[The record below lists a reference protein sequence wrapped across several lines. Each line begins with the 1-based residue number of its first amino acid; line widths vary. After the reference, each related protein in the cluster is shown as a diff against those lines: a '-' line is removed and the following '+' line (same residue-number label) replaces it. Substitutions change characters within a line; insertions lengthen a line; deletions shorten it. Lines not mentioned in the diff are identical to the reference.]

1 MTQGVPLNLDAVP
14 DSPYAAE
21 LLRAQQDLR
30 FSPEVEAEYVRTH
43 LLDSRLLI
51 RVTCTLGAVLAAA
64 RGVEQTAAG
73 FPVGGPAIALGLVIV
88 ATVVLACLAWSS
100 ALERRFLPFARVIV
114 PIRNVVVA
122 GCITA
127 AAADGQG
134 EMLMI
139 LPVLLFGPFF
149 FLGLSYRTALFTGV
163 LTAASFVVYAV
174 LTGLAL
180 PVALRAV
187 AFLLI
192 ALAGCAIAARHLERL
207 SRTSFLE
214 TRLISQLAQHDT
226 LTGTK
231 NRRVFDEHL
240 ARLWPQAVA
249 EKRTIAL
256 LLIDVDHFKAYN
268 DAYGHQAGDDSLRR
282 IADCLQS
289 IVRGPLDVLSRYG
302 GEEFVA
308 MLFDVDIEQAMTLA
322 DRVRRSVHELGIE
335 HRGSRTAATVTISI
349 GVAVIQP
356 SPARTPRG
364 ALQLADQALYAA
376 KIGGRNRVRV
386 MNEADYGMLVTGVFN
401 LERGTVTSA
410 RSWR

>member
-1 MTQGVPLNLDAVP
+1 MAKGAPLNLAAVP

-21 LLRAQQDLR
+21 LLRAQQHLQ

-43 LLDSRLLI
+43 LLDSHLLI
-51 RVTCTLGAVLAAA
+51 RVTCALAAVLAVA
-64 RGVEQTAAG
+64 RGVEQTATG
-73 FPVGGPAIALGLVIV
+73 FPVGGPAIAIALVTI
-88 ATVVLACLAWSS
+88 ASVLLASVAWSS
-100 ALERRFLPFARVIV
+100 VFERLFLPFARVIV
-114 PIRNVVVA
+114 PVRNVVVA
-122 GCITA
+122 GCIAA
-127 AAADGQG
+127 AAADGQR
-134 EMLMI
+134 EMLMF
-139 LPVLLFGPFF
+139 LPLLLFGPFF
-149 FLGLSYRTALFTGV
+149 FLGLSHRTALFTSM
-163 LTAASFVVYAV
+163 LTAASFVVHAA
-174 LTGLAL
+174 LCGLAL
-180 PVALRAV
+180 PVALRSI

-192 ALAGCAIAARHLERL
+192 ALAGCAVAARHLERL

-249 EKRTIAL
+249 EKHTIAI

-268 DAYGHQAGDDSLRR
+268 DYYGHQAGDGSLRQ
-282 IADCLQS
+282 IAECLQS

-308 MLFDVDIEQAMTLA
+308 MLFDVDSDQAMAIA
-322 DRVRRSVHELGIE
+322 DRARRSVHELGIE
-335 HRGSRTAATVTISI
+335 HRGSRTSATITISI
-349 GVAVIQP
+349 GVAVIEP

-376 KIGGRNRVRV
+376 KISGRNRVRM
-386 MNEADYGMLVTGVFN
+386 MNEADYEMLVTGMFN
-401 LERGTVTSA
+401 LGQGTLSPRSA
-410 RSWR
+410 

>member
-1 MTQGVPLNLDAVP
+1 MAKGVLQNLAAVP

-21 LLRAQQDLR
+21 LLRARQNQL
-30 FSPEVEAEYVRTH
+30 FSPEMEAEYVRTH
-43 LLDSRLLI
+43 LLDSRVLI
-51 RVTCTLGAVLAAA
+51 RVTCAFAAVVAVA
-64 RGVEQTAAG
+64 RSVEQTVTG
-73 FPVGGPAIALGLVIV
+73 FPVGGPAIALALVTI
-88 ATVVLACLAWSS
+88 ASVLLAAVAWSS
-100 ALERRFLPFARVIV
+100 AFEHRFVPCARVIV

-122 GCITA
+122 GCIAA
-127 AAADGQG
+127 AAADGQR
-134 EMLMI
+134 EMLMF

-149 FLGLSYRTALFTGV
+149 FLGLSYRTALFTSV
-163 LTAASFVVYAV
+163 LTAASFVVHAA
-174 LTGLAL
+174 LCGLAL
-180 PVALRAV
+180 PVALRSI

-214 TRLISQLAQHDT
+214 TRLISQQAQHDT

-249 EKRTIAL
+249 ERRTIAI

-268 DAYGHQAGDDSLRR
+268 DYYGHQAGDGSLRQ
-282 IADCLQS
+282 IAECLQS
-289 IVRGPLDVLSRYG
+289 IVRGPLDILSRYG

-308 MLFDVDIEQAMTLA
+308 MLFDVDIDQAMASA
-322 DRVRRSVHELGIE
+322 DRVRRAVHELGIE
-335 HRGSRTAATVTISI
+335 HRGSRTSPTITISV
-349 GVAVIQP
+349 GVAVIEP

-376 KIGGRNRVRV
+376 KISGRNRVRV

-401 LERGTVTSA
+401 LGRETVSPRSA
-410 RSWR
+410 

>member
-1 MTQGVPLNLDAVP
+1 MVKGAPLNFSAVP
-14 DSPYAAE
+14 DSPHAAE
-21 LLRAQQDLR
+21 LLRAQQDQR
-30 FSPEVEAEYVRTH
+30 FGPEVEAEYVRTH

-51 RVTCTLGAVLAAA
+51 RVTCALAAVLAVA
-64 RGVEQTAAG
+64 RGVEQAATG
-73 FPVGGPAIALGLVIV
+73 FPVGGPAIALGLV
-88 ATVVLACLAWSS
+88 ASASVLLAYLAWSS
-100 ALERRFLPFARVIV
+100 AFERLYLPFARVTV

-122 GCITA
+122 GCIAA
-127 AAADGQG
+127 AAADGQR

-163 LTAASFVVYAV
+163 LTAVSFVAHAA
-174 LTGLAL
+174 LAGLAL
-180 PVALRAV
+180 PVALRSI
-187 AFLLI
+187 AFLVI
-192 ALAGCAIAARHLERL
+192 ALTGCAVAARHLERL

-240 ARLWPQAVA
+240 ARLWPRAVA
-249 EKRTIAL
+249 ERRTIAI

-268 DAYGHQAGDDSLRR
+268 DYYGHQAGDGSLRQ

-289 IVRGPLDVLSRYG
+289 TVRGPLDVLSRYG

-308 MLFDVDIEQAMTLA
+308 MLYDVDIDQAMAIA
-322 DRVRRSVHELGIE
+322 DRARRAVHQLGIE
-335 HRGSRTAATVTISI
+335 HRGSRTSATITISI
-349 GVAVIQP
+349 GVAVIAP
-356 SPARTPRG
+356 SPSRTPRG

-376 KIGGRNRVRV
+376 KVGGRNCVQV
-386 MNEADYGMLVTGVFN
+386 MNEADYGMLVTGVFAKQP
-401 LERGTVTSA
+401 RAGKA
-410 RSWR
+410 

>member
-1 MTQGVPLNLDAVP
+1 MGKGAPLNLAAVP
-14 DSPYAAE
+14 DSPHAAE
-21 LLRAQQDLR
+21 LRRAQQNLR

-51 RVTCTLGAVLAAA
+51 RATCALAAVLAIA

-73 FPVGGPAIALGLVIV
+73 FPVGGPAIALALVIL
-88 ATVVLACLAWSS
+88 ASVLLASVAWSS
-100 ALERRFLPFARVIV
+100 AFERRFLPFARVIV
-114 PIRNVVVA
+114 PVRNVVVA
-122 GCITA
+122 GCIAT
-127 AAADGQG
+127 AAADGQR
-134 EMLMI
+134 EMLMF
-139 LPVLLFGPFF
+139 LPLLLFGPFF
-149 FLGLSYRTALFTGV
+149 FLGLSYRTALFTSV
-163 LTAASFVVYAV
+163 LTAASFVVHSA
-174 LTGLAL
+174 LSGLAL
-180 PVALRAV
+180 PVALRSI

-192 ALAGCAIAARHLERL
+192 ALAGCAVAARHLERL

-214 TRLISQLAQHDT
+214 TRLISQLAQYDT

-249 EKRTIAL
+249 ERRSIAI
-256 LLIDVDHFKAYN
+256 LLINVDHFKAYN
-268 DAYGHQAGDDSLRR
+268 DYYGHQAGDGSLRQ
-282 IADCLQS
+282 IAECLQS

-308 MLFDVDIEQAMTLA
+308 MLFDADTDQAMAIA
-322 DRVRRSVHELGIE
+322 DRVRRCVHELGIE
-335 HRGSRTAATVTISI
+335 HRGSNTSATITISI
-349 GVAVIQP
+349 GVAIIEP

-376 KIGGRNRVRV
+376 KLSGRNCVRV

-401 LERGTVTSA
+401 LGRATLSPRSA
-410 RSWR
+410 